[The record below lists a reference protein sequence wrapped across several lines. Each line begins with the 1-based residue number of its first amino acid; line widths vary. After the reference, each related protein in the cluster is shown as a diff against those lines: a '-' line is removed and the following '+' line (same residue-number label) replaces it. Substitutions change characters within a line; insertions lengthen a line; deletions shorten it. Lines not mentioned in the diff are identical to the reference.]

1 MLTELNMADWTLNL
15 GRTQAPRAKSHS
27 RSNGNTESEAIS
39 ALFWL
44 AVRSLRNLLK
54 TTFTDGKER
63 STIIRHTNLSFF

>member
-54 TTFTDGKER
+54 TFTDGKER